1 MGRRLYTP
9 LSERAHKGGK
19 VTSTGSQSDQ
29 YWSPR
34 QPVLVTM
41 GEQYCSDQRPVLVVI
56 PPSEAAS
63 YPPHCEYDT
72 EEHKKQR
79 NSGYGRATLRRR
91 LSPET
96 ERGASPYYSG
106 AQAKYYKAVRRQ
118 LLVRIR
124 TTIGIRGKP
133 LFVWSPNHYSFAHG
147 PVVVCT
153 RMTIAFDFPLYDF
166 TPPPPRMPAE
176 KPCRVATPY
185 SSDAVALR
193 NKGIQPIIVIFVTT
207 RGS

>member
-1 MGRRLYTP
+1 MRRIRKSRCTTPSALPVEIGGGYPQAMGRYLYTP
-9 LSERAHKGGK
+9 LSEQAKKGGK

-56 PPSEAAS
+56 PPSEAVS

-79 NSGYGRATLRRR
+79 NSGYGRPTLRRR

-96 ERGASPYYSG
+96 
-106 AQAKYYKAVRRQ
+106 K
-118 LLVRIR
+118 
-124 TTIGIRGKP
+124 
-133 LFVWSPNHYSFAHG
+133 
-147 PVVVCT
+147 
-153 RMTIAFDFPLYDF
+153 
-166 TPPPPRMPAE
+166 
-176 KPCRVATPY
+176 
-185 SSDAVALR
+185 
-193 NKGIQPIIVIFVTT
+193 
-207 RGS
+207 